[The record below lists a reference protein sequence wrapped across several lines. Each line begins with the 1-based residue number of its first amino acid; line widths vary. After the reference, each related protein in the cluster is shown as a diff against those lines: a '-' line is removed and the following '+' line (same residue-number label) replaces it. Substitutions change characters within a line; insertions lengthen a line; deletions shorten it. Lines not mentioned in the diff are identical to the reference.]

1 MKTTT
6 ILVAALL
13 AAGAPET
20 VNFDK
25 ADAGKPPS
33 GWTATQTGSGQAKWA
48 VVQDDTAPSKPNVLK
63 QSGQAT
69 YPVCLKDDTSLKDG
83 FVEVKFKAL
92 SGKEDQAGGV
102 VWRAKDANNYYVARA
117 NALENNVT
125 IYHHQR
131 PADGKEAREH
141 EGPVEP
147 VAFVPRRFSGQSFHG
162 DVQRPEGAR
171 LGRRDVQGRG
181 EGRRVDKSRQRDGV
195 R

>member
-6 ILVAALL
+6 ILIGAWL

-20 VNFDK
+20 INFDK
-25 ADAGKPPS
+25 GDVGKPPS

-48 VVQDDTAPSKPNVLK
+48 IVEDDTAPSKPNVLK

-125 IYHHQR
+125 IYHTINGR
-131 PADGKEAREH
+131 RTEKKRRNSDCVLVRSSAARMPARSSGLRARISNRL
-141 EGPVEP
+141 PPRSDP
-147 VAFVPRRFSGQSFHG
+147 VA
-162 DVQRPEGAR
+162 E
-171 LGRRDVQGRG
+171 
-181 EGRRVDKSRQRDGV
+181 
-195 R
+195 